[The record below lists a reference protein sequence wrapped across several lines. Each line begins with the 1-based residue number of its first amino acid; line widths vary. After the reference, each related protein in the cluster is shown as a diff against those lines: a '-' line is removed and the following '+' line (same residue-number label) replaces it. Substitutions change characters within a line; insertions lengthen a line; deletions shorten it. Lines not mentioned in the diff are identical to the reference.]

1 MIGTQVLRNWRDS
14 NEKENRFVTCYC
26 LLGSNCSRSF
36 SIKYVELLLLENI
49 PLREVDKMTL
59 EARLISN
66 SNAFFARQDKSP
78 LVADEYEKQF
88 RIALMTQKKPL
99 PTAISND

>member
-1 MIGTQVLRNWRDS
+1 
-14 NEKENRFVTCYC
+14 
-26 LLGSNCSRSF
+26 
-36 SIKYVELLLLENI
+36 
-49 PLREVDKMTL
+49 MTL

-66 SNAFFARQDKSP
+66 SNAFFARQDRTP

-88 RIALMTQKKPL
+88 QIALMTQKKSL

>member
-1 MIGTQVLRNWRDS
+1 M
-14 NEKENRFVTCYC
+14 YH
-26 LLGSNCSRSF
+26 
-36 SIKYVELLLLENI
+36 YVGLLLLEDV
-49 PLREVDKMTL
+49 PVREVEKMTL

-88 RIALMTQKKPL
+88 QIALMQTKKPL

>member
-1 MIGTQVLRNWRDS
+1 
-14 NEKENRFVTCYC
+14 
-26 LLGSNCSRSF
+26 
-36 SIKYVELLLLENI
+36 
-49 PLREVDKMTL
+49 MTL

-66 SNAFFARQDKSP
+66 SNAFFARKDKSP

-88 RIALMTQKKPL
+88 KIALMQQKKPL

>member
-1 MIGTQVLRNWRDS
+1 MFRN
-14 NEKENRFVTCYC
+14 
-26 LLGSNCSRSF
+26 NCSRANSN
-36 SIKYVELLLLENI
+36 YHVGLLLLEDV
-49 PLREVDKMTL
+49 PLREVEKMTL

-66 SNAFFARQDKSP
+66 SNAFFARKDKSP

-88 RIALMTQKKPL
+88 KIALMQQKKPL

>member
-1 MIGTQVLRNWRDS
+1 M
-14 NEKENRFVTCYC
+14 YH
-26 LLGSNCSRSF
+26 
-36 SIKYVELLLLENI
+36 YVGLLLLESI
-49 PLREVDKMTL
+49 SLKEVRKMTL

-66 SNAFFARQDKSP
+66 SNAFFAKQDKSV

-88 RIALMTQKKPL
+88 QIALMTQKKSL

>member
-1 MIGTQVLRNWRDS
+1 MFR
-14 NEKENRFVTCYC
+14 
-26 LLGSNCSRSF
+26 SNCSRANRNY
-36 SIKYVELLLLENI
+36 YVGLLLLEDV
-49 PLREVDKMTL
+49 PVREVEKMTL

-88 RIALMTQKKPL
+88 KIALMQQKKPL
-99 PTAISND
+99 PTATGND